1 MREKEKVKK
10 MKKVE
15 EEDEEEEQE
24 QRKEKSTLFFIFSP
38 LSSCFSF
45 IYSIS
50 IHCFFY
56 AACHLQGRK
65 KTFFFSFDVGR
76 RLVQL
81 NLDLSMKLYVFSFF
95 II

>member
-1 MREKEKVKK
+1 VKK
-10 MKKVE
+10 TKKIE

-38 LSSCFSF
+38 LSSCFSS

-56 AACHLQGRK
+56 VACHLQLFYSYSLFLLCCLPYAREK
-65 KTFFFSFDVGR
+65 DNFFFLLMLVGA
-76 RLVQL
+76 
-81 NLDLSMKLYVFSFF
+81 
-95 II
+95 